1 MAGMNVQTRTGIH
14 YEKRRKEEDNM
25 SVNKKIR
32 LMFLL
37 LAAAALLAGCTKKE
51 TDDKTAK
58 EPAGKTENSPVVMT
72 AEDGSWM
79 GKGGCYK
86 LEVPELRE
94 NALFAY
100 TYEGIIYSLVY
111 ESTGDKIYAG
121 DEIIYKSSSIREI
134 AVGGPGIC
142 IINDVTDY
150 KNNSGNKRESV
161 LELITH
167 DGQKVWEQDVTE
179 YMEEEYTID
188 IRFDRKGN
196 IFILLSD
203 NTVAVFDK
211 EGSYLCSIPIEKMTK
226 HLVLDKDGNMYV
238 TTGGQSN
245 NISSLSGSRM
255 GDDQVW
261 LLNTESKTAE
271 LYGEFEG
278 YKVRDGWD
286 KYIFI
291 LADNTGLYGVE
302 KPDGETKPIAIW
314 EELSLSF
321 SNILDV
327 QPGEEGE
334 FLIRSMG
341 MVVLLVP
348 AKPSEVKPKTSIT
361 IASTTGFTNLTQIMV
376 DFNLSNQD
384 YVVRMIDYSNN
395 EERNL
400 DESINML
407 NMDLMAGEYPDLF
420 DFTLLPEKYYISKD
434 LLEDL
439 YTYIDNDPDIK
450 REDFALLDKLE
461 IDEKLYYITNGYTL
475 DTVIGLKSRFGDSY
489 GWSLD
494 DYIKIQSQ
502 NDGEIMYNVTKKNFL
517 YNMVQRFAAVNVD
530 WKEKNCSFDSEEFI
544 KILNTTA
551 QLRENPEPENP
562 SELDFTPGGVRLR
575 EGTLIGCSWY
585 IDGVSSLAEAKAETG
600 EEITCIGWPTP
611 DGSDGTWLDT
621 NNRLGI
627 CSKGDKEG
635 AWEFIKYVLTTSAK
649 RYNSYGIS
657 INKEALEEQCTKAMT
672 PSKEEKDK
680 VLATE
685 EDRKDFY
692 DLMERSVYLGT
703 ASEEIVDIVMEEAEA
718 FLAGDKTAEETAH
731 IIQSRVKI
739 LISE

>member
-1 MAGMNVQTRTGIH
+1 
-14 YEKRRKEEDNM
+14 M

-32 LMFLL
+32 FMSLL
-37 LAAAALLAGCTKKE
+37 LSALVLLAGCTKKAE
-51 TDDKTAK
+51 DDKTVK
-58 EPAGKTENSPVVMT
+58 EPAGKTENGPVIMT

-79 GKGGCYK
+79 GEGGCYK
-86 LEVPELRE
+86 LEVPELTKD
-94 NALFAY
+94 ASYAY
-100 TYEGIIYSLVY
+100 TYGGIIYSLVY
-111 ESTGDKIYAG
+111 ENAGDKIYAG
-121 DEIIYKSSSIREI
+121 DKNIYQSSSIREI
-134 AVGGPGIC
+134 TVGSPGIC
-142 IINDVTDY
+142 IINDVTNY
-150 KNNSGNKRESV
+150 KKNSGNKREFV

-167 DGQKVWEQDVTE
+167 DGQEVWKQDVTE
-179 YMEEEYTID
+179 YMEGEYPND
-188 IRFDRKGN
+188 IKFDGKGN
-196 IFILLSD
+196 IFVLLSD

-211 EGSYLCSIPIEKMTK
+211 EGSFLRSIPIEKTAK

-238 TTGGQSN
+238 TAGGQSN
-245 NISSLSGSRM
+245 NTGA
-255 GDDQVW
+255 QVW
-261 LLNTESKTAE
+261 LLKTESGTAE
-271 LYGEFEG
+271 LYAEFEG

-302 KPDGETKPIAIW
+302 KPGGETKPVAVW

-321 SNILDV
+321 HNILDV

-341 MVVLLVP
+341 MSALLVP
-348 AKPSEVKPKTSIT
+348 AKPSEVKPKTVIT
-361 IASTTGFTNLTQIMV
+361 IACTTSYTNLTQIIA
-376 DFNLSNQD
+376 DFNLSSQD

-395 EERNL
+395 EERNM

-420 DFTLLPEKYYISKD
+420 EFTLLPEKYYISKD

-439 YTYIDNDPDIK
+439 YTYIDSDPDIK
-450 REDFALLDKLE
+450 REDLVLLDKLE
-461 IDEKLYYITNGYTL
+461 IDKKLYYITNGYTL

-494 DYIKIQSQ
+494 DYIKIQSE

-517 YNMVQRFAAVNVD
+517 YNMAERFAAVNVD
-530 WKEKNCSFDSEEFI
+530 WKEKDCSFDSEEFI
-544 KILNTTA
+544 KILNTIA

-585 IDGVSSLAEAKAETG
+585 IDGVSGLAEARAETG
-600 EEITCIGWPTP
+600 EEITFIGWPTP
-611 DGSDGTWLDT
+611 DGSGGTRLDT

-627 CSKGDKEG
+627 CSKGDKDG
-635 AWEFIKYVLTTSAK
+635 AWEFVKYVLTTGAK
-649 RYNSYGIS
+649 RYNGYGIS
-657 INKEALEEQCTKAMT
+657 INKEVLKEQCTKAMT

-680 VLATE
+680 VLAAE
-685 EDRKDFY
+685 EDKKDFY
-692 DLMERSVYLGT
+692 DLMEHSVYIGT
-703 ASEEIVDIVMEEAEA
+703 ASKEIVDIVMEEAEA